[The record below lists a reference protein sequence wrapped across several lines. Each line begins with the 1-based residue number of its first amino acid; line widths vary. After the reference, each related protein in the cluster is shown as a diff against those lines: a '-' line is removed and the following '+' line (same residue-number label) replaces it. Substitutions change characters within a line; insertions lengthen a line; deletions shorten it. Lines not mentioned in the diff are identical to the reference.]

1 MRNVR
6 RQVFMAAG
14 VFVCV
19 LVVGCGEEVVQT
31 SVDLTRRPVKLV
43 EISGA
48 SSERSSRYPAVISAT
63 QQSDLSF
70 QVGGLINE
78 LPVNESD
85 TVELGAIIARLD
97 ARDFESN
104 VSSAR
109 ASYTNAEDEHQ
120 RAVRLREQD
129 AIAQSVLKQRQSQ
142 RDVAKAQLESAEKAL
157 QDSVL
162 RAPYAGVVSSVPVR
176 RLQTVSA
183 GTSIATIIN
192 IESLDATINLPA
204 SVIAQVPTR
213 ENRGAVVLLEA
224 APGQEIEAIFSE
236 ANLIADATSQ
246 TYAIT
251 FSFSPPD
258 NLLVLPGMNATIV
271 LRSSVL
277 ADASSVSVNVPLA
290 AVQSDG
296 DGQFVWRVDPATMKV
311 SKQPVEIEQGIGE
324 TVVVTM
330 GLASGDQIVGAG
342 AAYLA
347 DGMQVTPWTE

>member
-1 MRNVR
+1 
-6 RQVFMAAG
+6 
-14 VFVCV
+14 
-19 LVVGCGEEVVQT
+19 
-31 SVDLTRRPVKLV
+31 
-43 EISGA
+43 
-48 SSERSSRYPAVISAT
+48 VISAT

-85 TVELGAIIARLD
+85 TVEPGAIIARLD

-104 VSSAR
+104 VNSAR
-109 ASYTNAEDEHQ
+109 ASYTNAEDEYQ
-120 RAVRLREQD
+120 RAARLREQD
-129 AIAQSVLKQRQSQ
+129 AIAQSVLEQRQSQ
-142 RDVAKAQLESAEKAL
+142 RDVARAQLESAEKAL

-162 RAPYAGVVSSVPVR
+162 RAPYAGVVASVPVR

-183 GTSIATIIN
+183 GTSIATVISL
-192 IESLDATINLPA
+192 ELLDATINLPA

-213 ENRGAVVLLEA
+213 EERGVVVLLEA
-224 APGQEIEAIFSE
+224 ASGQEIEATFRE
-236 ANLIADATSQ
+236 ASLVADATSQ
-246 TYAIT
+246 TYAVT

-258 NLLVLPGMNATIV
+258 NLLVLPGMNAIV
-271 LRSSVL
+271 VL
-277 ADASSVSVNVPLA
+277 HSTGSTKASSTSVAVPLA

-296 DGQFVWRVDPATMKV
+296 NGQFVWRVDPTTMTV
-311 SKQPVEIEQGIGE
+311 SKQPVGIEQGIGE
-324 TVVVTM
+324 TVIVTT